1 MVRFALLFV
10 AAFAWIAPAFAQS
23 EQAPIIRYDARFNPV
38 VAPNGMVAAQERRAA
53 AAGAE
58 MLAAGGNAVD
68 AAVATGFAL
77 AVTLPQAGNLGGGGF
92 MLIHL
97 AEENRTIAIDYREM
111 APAAAHRDL
120 FLDSAGNVDRNLA
133 RFSLLSTGIP
143 GTVAGLAHALE
154 TYGTME
160 LEDVIQ
166 PAIDMA
172 EDGIIMS
179 YPIAQ
184 SLSQRGERLKR
195 HPASARYFF
204 KEDGSAYA
212 GGDLW
217 VQEDL
222 AWTLK
227 RIRRKGAADF
237 YRGKVAERIVAE
249 MEAGGGLITMA
260 DLAAYRP
267 VEREAV
273 RGRYDGYEII
283 AMPPPS
289 SGGVHV
295 IQMLNVLEGYD
306 LRRLGHNSAAYLHLL
321 VETMKRAY
329 ADRSEYLGDP
339 DFYPVPVAALTDKGY
354 AAEIRGA
361 IDPGQATPSA
371 EIAPAQDLRAEAP
384 NTTHYSVVDAA
395 GNMVSNTYTLN
406 FSYGNGI
413 AVTGAGFLLNN
424 EMDDFSAKPG
434 VPNAFGLVGGE
445 ANAIEAGKRPLS
457 SMTPVIVLKDGKPWM
472 ATGSPGGSTIINAVL
487 QMLLNVMEFDMNIAA
502 ATAAPRLHHQWL
514 PDRVF
519 IEPGISPDTVAALV
533 ALGHQF
539 GRPRILGATQ
549 TVMAGP
555 GVVYGATDPR
565 RAGGGAEGY

>member
-1 MVRFALLFV
+1 MVRLALFIVV
-10 AAFAWIAPAFAQS
+10 ALAWIVPAFAQS

-38 VAPNGMVAAQERRAA
+38 IAPNGMVAAQERRAA

-120 FLDSAGNVDRNLA
+120 FLDAAGNVDRNLA
-133 RFSLLSTGIP
+133 RFSLLSTGVP
-143 GTVAGLAHALE
+143 GTVAGLVHALE
-154 TYGTME
+154 NYGTME

-172 EDGIIMS
+172 EDGIAMS

-184 SLSQRGERLKR
+184 SLSQRGERLQR

-227 RIRRKGAADF
+227 RIRRKGAEAF
-237 YRGKVAERIVAE
+237 YRGRVAERIVAE

-354 AAEIRGA
+354 AAEIRSA

-371 EIAPAQDLRAEAP
+371 EIAPAKDLRAEAP

-457 SMTPVIVLKDGKPWM
+457 SMTPVIVLKDGRPWM

-533 ALGHQF
+533 AIGHQF